1 MRKLY
6 IGLVLLLPPIF
17 VMLLES
23 NNLESNKSL
32 ENINPYNNATV
43 SIETFCNADSTWGFD
58 IYLDGKLFIHQEIIT
73 SGTSKGFKSE
83 QEAVK
88 SAGVIIQK
96 IRKNI
101 VPHILTSK
109 ELDSLNIQF

>member
-6 IGLVLLLPPIF
+6 IGIGLLLPILF
-17 VMLLES
+17 AWFIDTTGIGANAS
-23 NNLESNKSL
+23 I
-32 ENINPYNNATV
+32 ENINPYSKAAV
-43 SIETFCNADSTWGFD
+43 SMETFCNADSTWGFD

-73 SGTSKGFKSE
+73 SGTSKGFSDE

-88 SAGVIIQK
+88 SAGLIINK

-101 VPHILTSK
+101 LPHTLTQQ
-109 ELDSLNIQF
+109 ELDSLKILY